1 MGKINYVIG
10 DATNP
15 QGDGNKLILHIC
27 NDIGAWGAGFVL
39 ALSAR
44 WSAPEE
50 RYRAQSH
57 YVLGNIQ
64 LVDVEDDITVVN
76 MIAQHGV
83 GPDKDGIPPIRYL
96 ALIDALANVNKV
108 AKAMSATVHCP
119 RMGAGLAGGDWK
131 FIETILRESLSVPVT
146 VYDLS

>member
-39 ALSAR
+39 ALSAK
-44 WSAPEE
+44 WSKPEAKYLE
-50 RYRAQSH
+50 LPTYI
-57 YVLGNIQ
+57 LGQTQ
-64 LVDVEDDITVVN
+64 LVQVEEDVFVVN

-96 ALIDALANVNKV
+96 ALLQCLQQVEIIAQAL
-108 AKAMSATVHCP
+108 SATVHCP
-119 RMGAGLAGGDWK
+119 RMGAGLAGGDWNL
-131 FIETILRESLSVPVT
+131 IETIVRESLSVPVT
-146 VYDLS
+146 VYDLP